1 MSSITLS
8 LQIACT
14 REEAARFAAV
24 ELFLAELERDSKAEP
39 SAELDAV
46 FGANP
51 KTAIL
56 GLVGHPEPLGISCQF
71 DRHAGVLTLTAT
83 DGHPNL
89 AALRVLLLWLYP
101 DKLPIAYSVHV
112 TERPDHTVWTIV
124 GMSHSGVTGISATSM
139 RSKAPS
145 RRRANEPA
153 MTRWP
158 PDPLGLS
165 CACHS
170 ASSPANRL
178 WNRRAMSGSIT
189 KGMSPTWRRTI
200 FSAPCALTI
209 SLISPTT
216 TIISSRER

>member
-112 TERPDHTVWTIV
+112 TERPDLAVWTIV
-124 GMSHSGVTGISATSM
+124 SLQRIEITQNPDEVAARLEALRAALPT
-139 RSKAPS
+139 P
-145 RRRANEPA
+145 RRLDLLP
-153 MTRWP
+153 TR
-158 PDPLGLS
+158 PLPRPEG
-165 CACHS
+165 
-170 ASSPANRL
+170 
-178 WNRRAMSGSIT
+178 
-189 KGMSPTWRRTI
+189 
-200 FSAPCALTI
+200 
-209 SLISPTT
+209 
-216 TIISSRER
+216 